1 MNVRMEFYISMKFKH
16 QVSLHSVDRYRHW
29 PQNFSVLDRRLLVA
43 IHGESWLRVNISISI
58 CNRNKYSILKQ
69 KLHQILGSMKN
80 EININLQM
88 CILFA
93 RLINAFK
100 ARNNFYI
107 FTLYLG
113 KWSEVVDIRS
123 AESSVMHM
131 TDTSLSQL
139 RAFISHH
146 AFWTY

>member
-1 MNVRMEFYISMKFKH
+1 M
-16 QVSLHSVDRYRHW
+16 
-29 PQNFSVLDRRLLVA
+29 
-43 IHGESWLRVNISISI
+43 NISISI
-58 CNRNKYSILKQ
+58 CNRNKVFDFKTKITSN
-69 KLHQILGSMKN
+69 LGSMKN

-88 CILFA
+88 CILFV
-93 RLINAFK
+93 RLIDAFK

-123 AESSVMHM
+123 AASSVMHM

-146 AFWTY
+146 AF